1 MNNSSASGI
10 SDQLL
15 QALQD
20 RTPTLWCNPHY
31 KLRSAVVLP
40 EEAGSPAQAHDR
52 LVRHAKVL
60 GNLFSELS
68 RSHGQVSSPLL
79 SVPRLRE
86 VLLPEGDDAGSWFVK
101 ADHDLPVAGSVK
113 ARGGFHEVLCLA
125 ERLLQENRKPGS
137 SLPALDSA
145 QAHDIFSRYTVAVG
159 STGNLGLSIG
169 QIAKALGFHAVVH
182 MSADAKQWKKDRLRA
197 RGIEVIEHA
206 GDYARAVQ
214 AGREQA
220 EQDPYGYF
228 VDDEHSAALF
238 MGYAASAQE
247 LAMQLAQAGRPVD
260 AKHPLFVY
268 LPCGVGGAP
277 GGITYGLKHQFGE
290 HVHCFFAEPVASPC
304 MLVQLASDRSTPL
317 SVYDIGLDN
326 RTEADGLAVG
336 LASPLVAPL
345 MRDMLAGVFSV
356 ADERL
361 FVDAL
366 RFHETEGVLIEPSAA
381 AGFSGPN
388 WLLRSEAGQAFL
400 ARHSLDRNLAE
411 ATHVLWS
418 TGGSL
423 VPAAEH
429 QRFQEQGRAL
439 MQADA
444 DAAWGVPD

>member
-1 MNNSSASGI
+1 MNHSITCGI
-10 SDQLL
+10 SSQLL
-15 QALQD
+15 QILQD

-31 KLRSAVVLP
+31 QLAPAVVLP
-40 EEAGSPAQAHDR
+40 EDAGSPAQAHDR
-52 LVRHAKVL
+52 LVRHAEVL
-60 GNLFSELS
+60 RHLFTELAS
-68 RSHGQVSSPLL
+68 SHGQVSSPLL
-79 SVPRLRE
+79 PVPRLRE
-86 VLLPEGDDAGSWFVK
+86 ALLPGCDDGGNWFVK

-125 ERLLQENRKPGS
+125 ERLLEESSEPGT
-137 SLPALDSA
+137 PFPDLDSE
-145 QAHDIFSRYTVAVG
+145 QARAIFSRYTVAVG

-197 RGIEVIEHA
+197 RGIEVIEHT
-206 GDYARAVQ
+206 GDYAKAVQ

-220 EQDPYGYF
+220 EQDPFGYF

-238 MGYAASAQE
+238 MGYAASARE
-247 LAMQLAQAGRPVD
+247 LAEQLTQAGRPVD
-260 AKHPLFVY
+260 AQHPLFVY

-304 MLVQLASDRSTPL
+304 MLVQLASGQDAPL

-345 MRDMLAGVFSV
+345 MRGMLAGVFSV

-366 RFHETEGVLIEPSAA
+366 RFHETEGALIEPSAA

-400 ARHSLDRNLAE
+400 ARHGLDGNLSQ

-429 QRFQEQGRAL
+429 QRFQEQGRML
-439 MQADA
+439 LQADA
-444 DAAWGVPD
+444 GASWGVLG